1 MLNNL
6 NILLVDISEGEQGL
20 IVVGLLILFFGGGM
34 IWASIENSNIKSEL
48 MRKLDDGSVDL
59 DDYYTAE
66 NNEWAYEADRI
77 KQFLDKQHDEELQ
90 EVALEESKNTRFENS
105 DFNVKQAL
113 NKIKNQTHICNKCFS
128 SYMRIWNLNSSLIEL
143 RCENCKKKFTYLNDS
158 IEGVDLNILIDDI
171 ELLLRRYN
179 VQKINK
185 YFRTIDFKF
194 DYEGQKSNSP
204 NTYPITLS
212 PKLEAIKGKTKGKS
226 ISPKEGDA
234 RSRRILQEVK
244 DQVWNRDG
252 GKCVECGSNENL
264 EFDHIIPF
272 SKGGAN
278 TYRNI
283 QLLCEHCNR
292 SKSNSIG

>member
-1 MLNNL
+1 LLNNL

-66 NNEWAYEADRI
+66 NNGWAYEADRI

-158 IEGVDLNILIDDI
+158 IEGVDLNIF
-171 ELLLRRYN
+171 
-179 VQKINK
+179 VQ
-185 YFRTIDFKF
+185 
-194 DYEGQKSNSP
+194 
-204 NTYPITLS
+204 
-212 PKLEAIKGKTKGKS
+212 
-226 ISPKEGDA
+226 
-234 RSRRILQEVK
+234 
-244 DQVWNRDG
+244 
-252 GKCVECGSNENL
+252 
-264 EFDHIIPF
+264 
-272 SKGGAN
+272 
-278 TYRNI
+278 
-283 QLLCEHCNR
+283 
-292 SKSNSIG
+292 